1 MSADAAQPAGRAGRR
16 RGNPDTRATI
26 LAAAES
32 EFAEKGFDRASVRGI
47 AKVAGVDPALIYHYF
62 RSKDD
67 VLLASLDVPFD
78 PREVISALTREGRA
92 GLGDRI
98 ATRFVETWD
107 DEANQTRLVAMVR
120 ASMSSRA
127 AQDLLR
133 NGLVAMILRPI
144 SEAIATPDAV
154 LRSQYVASQLLGMVM
169 ARYVLRLEPIA
180 SAPADE
186 VVARIGPTLQRYIEG
201 AP

>member
-1 MSADAAQPAGRAGRR
+1 MSADAAQPAARAGRR

-26 LAAAES
+26 LAAAET

-98 ATRFVETWD
+98 ATRFLATWD
-107 DEANQTRLVAMVR
+107 EEANQTRLVAMVR

-169 ARYVLRLEPIA
+169 ARYVLRL
-180 SAPADE
+180 
-186 VVARIGPTLQRYIEG
+186 ARIGPTLQRYIEG

>member
-1 MSADAAQPAGRAGRR
+1 MSADATQSAARAGRR

-26 LAAAES
+26 LAAAET

-78 PREVISALTREGRA
+78 PREVISALTREGRD
-92 GLGDRI
+92 GLGLRI
-98 ATRFVETWD
+98 AERFLATWD

-120 ASMSSRA
+120 ASMSSPA

-133 NGLVAMILRPI
+133 NGLVAMVLRPI
-144 SEAIATPDAV
+144 REAIATPDAL

-201 AP
+201 AA